1 MRVTPFTKGQSMT
14 HPHTRDDRPELLS
27 APALRL
33 PSGRIVTYWNGPPAA
48 RDVREG
54 RDREFRRAER
64 LMAVGIAH
72 IRQEPKNY
80 HVARRCFHAATCLH
94 AWALGADRRLAFAW
108 DRLGYAYHAL
118 GNDDEAE
125 SCYLRSLAI
134 QKRSGQGWTSWN
146 EVTQLNLTILYRDRG
161 RRALQLATIAGYD
174 PTIPQRVPGGRPEVQ
189 PPDPPPVRRRR
200 GYSAHGLAMRD
211 VVAAFVKA
219 EQELGANWKLSGRG
233 HCERVV
239 LDVRYSR
246 AVRPA
251 IRSWVCISPGGAP
264 SRRTLF
270 PLALVERAAQI
281 LGVGLWTIARRAY

>member
-1 MRVTPFTKGQSMT
+1 MT
-14 HPHTRDDRPELLS
+14 HPQTQHDGPELIS
-27 APALRL
+27 APATRL
-33 PSGRIVTYWNGPPAA
+33 PSGVILTYQSGPPAERA
-48 RDVREG
+48 VRAG
-54 RDREFRRAER
+54 RQAEFRRAER
-64 LMAVGIAH
+64 LMTVGIAH
-72 IRQEPKNY
+72 ISQEPKNH
-80 HVARRCFHAATCLH
+80 HVARRCFHAATCLY

-118 GNDDEAE
+118 GNVDEAE

-134 QKRSGQGWTSWN
+134 QARSGQGWTAWN
-146 EVTQLNLTILYRDRG
+146 EVTQLNLTILYRDQG
-161 RRALQLATIAGYD
+161 RRALQAAAIAGYD
-174 PTIPQRVPGGRPEVQ
+174 PKVPQRVPGGRPEVR
-189 PPDPPPVRRRR
+189 PPDPPPARRRR

-239 LDVRYSR
+239 LDARYSR
-246 AVRPA
+246 VVAPA
-251 IRSWVCISPGGAP
+251 IRSWVRISPGGAP

-281 LGVGLWTIARRAY
+281 LGVGLWTIAQRGY